1 MKGKTSCLLERMCF
15 LHRRSPQSFLCFL
28 WTFYYLF
35 FFVSPRKLCCT
46 VNCVRREGIA
56 QFEGGEVHSRPHIIW
71 YKMLWPNCLMAQTRL
86 LCAAFLATLGSVVFI
101 KMKKLGFFSPSWTN
115 ARAAGRAISLCYK
128 NECKHNRVFLGG
140 IVENSSWNLWRVS
153 SLREL
158 VLSCRASCH
167 IRATLAC
174 CIHIFASSGA
184 GTAFYE
190 CQKSRH

>member
-1 MKGKTSCLLERMCF
+1 MLYSQLCAKGRHCSVWGRWGAFKTTHYLVQNVVAKLINGTDAASVCCF
-15 LHRRSPQSFLCFL
+15 LGHAR
-28 WTFYYLF
+28 
-35 FFVSPRKLCCT
+35 LCC
-46 VNCVRREGIA
+46 
-56 QFEGGEVHSRPHIIW
+56 
-71 YKMLWPNCLMAQTRL
+71 
-86 LCAAFLATLGSVVFI
+86 FI

-128 NECKHNRVFLGG
+128 NECKHNHVFLGG

-167 IRATLAC
+167 IRATPAC
-174 CIHIFASSGA
+174 CSHIFASSGA
-184 GTAFYE
+184 GTGFYE